1 MRQMLQLA
9 ASVFAVAAV
18 ATTLPM
24 RAADTPTGGGQ
35 PNWKSSPFHGVTG
48 GDGNII
54 PCRCLYKGTAYKLGE
69 KVCMTTHLGTVI
81 TECDLIQNNTSW
93 IPSNEPCTTSQSR
106 AVRLA
111 ASKEFCRTAS

>member
-1 MRQMLQLA
+1 MGHVTSRAARMILA
-9 ASVFAVAAV
+9 VALVAAPLPVFA
-18 ATTLPM
+18 
-24 RAADTPTGGGQ
+24 ADP
-35 PNWKSSPFHGVTG
+35 PEPAWKTSPFHGVTG

-54 PCRCLYKGTAYKLGE
+54 PCRCLYKGTAYRLGE

-106 AVRLA
+106 ILRF
-111 ASKEFCRTAS
+111 ASSAQICRPNG